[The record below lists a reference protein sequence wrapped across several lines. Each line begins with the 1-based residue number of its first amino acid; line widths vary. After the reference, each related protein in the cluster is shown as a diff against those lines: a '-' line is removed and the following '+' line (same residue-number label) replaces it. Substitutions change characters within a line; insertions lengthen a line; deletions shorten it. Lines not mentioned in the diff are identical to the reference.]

1 MIKINIKCGVYNSDK
16 LSEVWIT
23 RLSDNKCMLCEM
35 WHPGYQYADTIE
47 SILNERG
54 FTFDFR

>member
-1 MIKINIKCGVYNSDK
+1 MIKINVQCGIYNSDQA
-16 LSEVWIT
+16 SEVWLT
-23 RLSDNKCMLCEM
+23 RLSDNKSILAKM

-47 SILNERG
+47 SILNKRG

>member
-23 RLSDNKCMLCEM
+23 RLSDNKSVLCEM

-47 SILNERG
+47 SILSERG